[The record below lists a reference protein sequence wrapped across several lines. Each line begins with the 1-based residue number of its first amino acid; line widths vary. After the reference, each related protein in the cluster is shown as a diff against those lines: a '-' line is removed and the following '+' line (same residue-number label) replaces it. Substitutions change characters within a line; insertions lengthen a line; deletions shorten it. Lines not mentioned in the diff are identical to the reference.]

1 MFIQKNFETMYF
13 SQKDNIRV
21 VELKGN
27 PYEIGYQHGIALK
40 DEIQYFNDNFE
51 NLICLFQGKIKGKL
65 FYRLMLK
72 TAKDFEKKILNFY
85 PESKEFFEEMK
96 GISDASHV
104 PYEKI
109 LLFNLTDE
117 ISTYYIGKSMRKS
130 CSSFVFRN
138 KDGSLIIG
146 RNLDYGVFIDELPL
160 CTTIFKYYP
169 EKGNSFIAISW
180 PALVGSYTGISDN
193 LFVSINVSQSKRKE
207 MGAPEFL
214 LTRKIIQYSN
224 NLDDPLIN
232 APYTFQGLNVLVSD
246 KNNAVILEISPKMKY
261 IRDLR
266 DKGFLIATNHY
277 QHPEMISEQAQRL
290 VEEMPIPLKDG
301 SYVHQIDTREREK
314 IIREKIEKVNNI
326 DVEYAKEIL
335 KSVSTRLTLQSIIY
349 LPRERKL
356 FIAQNIKSPVTY
368 GTWEEFNI

>member
-109 LLFNLTDE
+109 T
-117 ISTYYIGKSMRKS
+117 
-130 CSSFVFRN
+130 SFQ
-138 KDGSLIIG
+138 
-146 RNLDYGVFIDELPL
+146 
-160 CTTIFKYYP
+160 
-169 EKGNSFIAISW
+169 
-180 PALVGSYTGISDN
+180 SY
-193 LFVSINVSQSKRKE
+193 R
-207 MGAPEFL
+207 
-214 LTRKIIQYSN
+214 
-224 NLDDPLIN
+224 
-232 APYTFQGLNVLVSD
+232 
-246 KNNAVILEISPKMKY
+246 
-261 IRDLR
+261 
-266 DKGFLIATNHY
+266 
-277 QHPEMISEQAQRL
+277 
-290 VEEMPIPLKDG
+290 
-301 SYVHQIDTREREK
+301 
-314 IIREKIEKVNNI
+314 
-326 DVEYAKEIL
+326 
-335 KSVSTRLTLQSIIY
+335 
-349 LPRERKL
+349 
-356 FIAQNIKSPVTY
+356 
-368 GTWEEFNI
+368 

>member
-1 MFIQKNFETMYF
+1 MSESKVFPQKE
-13 SQKDNIRV
+13 SIRV
-21 VELKGN
+21 IELRGK
-27 PYEIGYQHGIALK
+27 PYERGYQHGIALK
-40 DEIQYFNDNFE
+40 DEIQYFNNNFE
-51 NLICLFQGKIKGKL
+51 DLVCLFQGKIKGKII
-65 FYRLMLK
+65 YRLMLK
-72 TAKDFEKKILNFY
+72 TAKDFEKKILNSY
-85 PESKEFFEEMK
+85 PEAKEFFEEMK

-117 ISTYYIGKSMRKS
+117 ISTYYVGKSMRKS

-138 KDGSLIIG
+138 KDGNLIIG

-160 CTTIFKYYP
+160 CTIIFKYYP
-169 EKGNSFIAISW
+169 EEGNPFISISW

-193 LFVSINVSQSKRKE
+193 LFVSINVSQSRRKE

-224 NLDDPLIN
+224 NLDDALNN
-232 APYTFQGLNVLVSD
+232 APYTFQGLNVLISD
-246 KNNAVILEISPKMKY
+246 KDNAVILEISPKMKR

-266 DKGFLIATNHY
+266 DNGFLIATNHY
-277 QHPEMISEQAQRL
+277 QHPEMLSEQESKL

-301 SYVHQIDTREREK
+301 SYVQQIDTKEREK

-356 FIAQNIKSPVTY
+356 FIAQNVKSPVTY
-368 GTWEEFNI
+368 GKWEELNI